1 MITSSNSL
9 ETVVLGGNSVIETF
23 TSNNLY
29 STSKSIEF
37 SYLQIIGEIAINDT
51 LSFTFGGNTLVFTA
65 VATPDNSGLQIRAN
79 ITQLNAA
86 ESVAVLVEDL
96 NKNFILNSNYY
107 ISPLLALGNDYIII
121 SSKPINSF
129 HNLTIANTSQAIN
142 LQVILNGQ
150 AAVVR
155 PNFNFIIEVLIEK
168 VYNSGVFTKVISS
181 ELTPNSSQVAEFDF
195 SSIINN
201 YPTTS
206 LPTIGSPTILLGNN
220 MIKRWRYRYG
230 ERYGTTPVV
239 YSMTESADFFVIN
252 GGFKKEIAAQKN
264 FLSSFIAQ
272 DFSFLTNGPDHKII
286 TTTQPEFLYY
296 LANFASTSLTLRV
309 KFYYKDETNSTSQI
323 TTTTSVNLNNIYIIP
338 VDYSLVSVAIDILK
352 DLDYYEVYL
361 TNQNNTIVSKTIK
374 YTVVAENSN
383 SRYFFF
389 KNEFGAIETIHFDG
403 ESSEGIEVSK
413 KYFNR
418 YLGKNYSLQDF
429 ESVSNSITSKDTYT
443 INTGIKTIAEMDH
456 LKEFL
461 NSPETFEL
469 KNGVLYPIQL
479 DVKNISLYNN
489 SEKDLPNITL
499 KYSSAFTNKNKT

>member
-29 STSKSIEF
+29 STPNVNETAF
-37 SYLQIIGEIAINDT
+37 LQIIGGIAINDT
-51 LSFTFGGNTLVFTA
+51 LTFTFGGNTLVFTA
-65 VATPDNSGLQIRAN
+65 VATPDNSGLQIRAHT
-79 ITQLNAA
+79 TQLNAPEA
-86 ESVAVLVEDL
+86 VAVLIEDL
-96 NKNFILNSNYY
+96 NKNFILNSNYT
-107 ISPLLALGNDYIII
+107 ISPWLVVGNNAILIIN
-121 SSKPINSF
+121 KPLNTS
-129 HNLTIANTSQAIN
+129 HNLTITNSSQAIN
-142 LQVILNGQ
+142 SAIISNGQ
-150 AAVVR
+150 AAIVR
-155 PNFNFIIEVLIEK
+155 PNFNFIIEVLIEE
-168 VYNSGVFTKVISS
+168 VFNSGLFTKVISS

-206 LPTIGSPTILLGNN
+206 LPIIGTTNISSGNN

-239 YSMTESADFFVIN
+239 YSMTESADFFVVN
-252 GGFKKEIAAQKN
+252 GGFKKEIAAQKT
-264 FLSSFIAQ
+264 FLASFIVQ
-272 DFSFLTNGPDHKII
+272 DQSFLTNSPADKII

-309 KFYYKDETNSTSQI
+309 KFYYKDETDSTSQI
-323 TTTTSVNLNNIYIIP
+323 ITALGINLNNIYIIP
-338 VDYSLVSVAIDILK
+338 VNYSLVSVAIDILK

-361 TNQNNTIVSKTIK
+361 TNQNNTVVSKTIK
-374 YTVVAENSN
+374 YTVVAENSK

-403 ESSEGIEVSK
+403 ESSEGIEVTK
-413 KYFNR
+413 KYFDR
-418 YLGKNYSLQDF
+418 YLEKNYSLQDF
-429 ESVSNSITSKDTYT
+429 ESVSYSITSKDTYT
-443 INTGIKTIAEMDH
+443 VNSGIKTIAEMDH

-489 SEKDLPNITL
+489 SEKDLPNVTL
-499 KYSSAFTNKNKT
+499 KYSSAFTNKNQT